1 MSFDGRAAR
10 VLSPYTDIDGVL
22 DSLHSRQHVME
33 IFRRSPHLSDG
44 PVRRN
49 LDRLSN
55 VPKTLALNLKR
66 HIPKD

>member
-1 MSFDGRAAR
+1 MLWKYSA
-10 VLSPYTDIDGVL
+10 V
-22 DSLHSRQHVME
+22 
-33 IFRRSPHLSDG
+33 SPHLSDG